1 MISNREFNIV
11 PVKFLFKWSPRY
23 LTRLPCSLVRYRG
36 DNEKGNSIFT
46 SNHELFCLLDK
57 HQSPLLTRKVH
68 YTKNENLIF
77 LHPPDKVARKA
88 SDVSAADWRYEK
100 CVTIFSIFHIPLL
113 PWQLHKV
120 AKNNNGEL
128 ISSSRQFCTWDI
140 YSQKWKKTPS
150 QIWWCYISHPNTITF
165 GTIKCVPSLQEKDA
179 DLQDR
184 FFHTQLSP
192 KED

>member
-88 SDVSAADWRYEK
+88 SDVSAADWRYK
-100 CVTIFSIFHIPLL
+100 SMQLVRQILFYHRYMKKVLRFSQYSIFL
-113 PWQLHKV
+113 
-120 AKNNNGEL
+120 
-128 ISSSRQFCTWDI
+128 FCRDN
-140 YSQKWKKTPS
+140 S
-150 QIWWCYISHPNTITF
+150 
-165 GTIKCVPSLQEKDA
+165 IK
-179 DLQDR
+179 
-184 FFHTQLSP
+184 
-192 KED
+192 

>member
-1 MISNREFNIV
+1 M
-11 PVKFLFKWSPRY
+11 
-23 LTRLPCSLVRYRG
+23 
-36 DNEKGNSIFT
+36 
-46 SNHELFCLLDK
+46 
-57 HQSPLLTRKVH
+57 H

-77 LHPPDKVARKA
+77 LHPPDKVVRKA
-88 SDVSAADWRYEK
+88 SDVSAADWRYK
-100 CVTIFSIFHIPLL
+100 SMQLIRQMFFLSSFHKKSVTIFSIFHIPLL

-165 GTIKCVPSLQEKDA
+165 REMKCVSSLQEKDA

-192 KED
+192 KEDQKDTHLPDSFTECLSHEEMILCYIKILPFMR